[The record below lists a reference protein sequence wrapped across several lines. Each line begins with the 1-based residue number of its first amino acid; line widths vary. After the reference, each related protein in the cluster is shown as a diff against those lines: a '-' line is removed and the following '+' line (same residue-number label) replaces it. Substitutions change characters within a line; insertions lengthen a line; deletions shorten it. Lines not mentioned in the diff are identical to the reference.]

1 MNSIDK
7 DQNEKNFENLIGKE
21 GVAKIK
27 EFVKKSGTCFFCT
40 AMVQNRAFE
49 TRPMAPQT
57 VDDEGHIWFLS
68 AKDSYKN
75 LELEEIPKAQLL
87 FQGSPYSNYLSL
99 FGSVKISQD
108 KNKIHELWE
117 PTMKTWFTE
126 GKDDARITVLQFIP
140 SEGYYW
146 DTKNG
151 VAVATIKRL
160 FGAVVGE
167 THDDSIQG
175 NIIV

>member
-40 AMVQNRAFE
+40 AMAQNRAFE
-49 TRPMAPQT
+49 TRPM
-57 VDDEGHIWFLS
+57 
-68 AKDSYKN
+68 
-75 LELEEIPKAQLL
+75 ELEEIPKAQLL

-126 GKDDARITVLQFIP
+126 GIDDARITVLQFIP

>member
-1 MNSIDK
+1 
-7 DQNEKNFENLIGKE
+7 
-21 GVAKIK
+21 
-27 EFVKKSGTCFFCT
+27 
-40 AMVQNRAFE
+40 
-49 TRPMAPQT
+49 
-57 VDDEGHIWFLS
+57 
-68 AKDSYKN
+68 
-75 LELEEIPKAQLL
+75 
-87 FQGSPYSNYLSL
+87 
-99 FGSVKISQD
+99 
-108 KNKIHELWE
+108 
-117 PTMKTWFTE
+117 MKTWFTE